1 MFSQPIASDLS
12 HLVLQKRQREGELA
26 TPELDQSHQSPEMSR
41 LGGECFRVGMVE
53 AKRLAEMAAR
63 KGFTAHDLL

>member
-1 MFSQPIASDLS
+1 MFKRRQALRELS
-12 HLVLQKRQREGELA
+12 

>member
-1 MFSQPIASDLS
+1 MPESFATETSYLVFKRRQALRELS
-12 HLVLQKRQREGELA
+12 